1 MCVNVVGMT
10 LQRRAGNTR
19 EAILEI
25 LRRFDARSVEE
36 LGGAQGRARPPRPPP
51 PATVRRHLDV
61 LIRDGYVSVSQ
72 VRGRTGRPRYA
83 FSLTEAGA
91 DFFGHHYV
99 RITRRLLHEI
109 ASMSADDTSGLDGPG
124 LAELVFDR
132 ISDRLAGEYAPLVD
146 GATAAERAHDTARL
160 LEEEGFDLEVVED
173 NGDVHVMCRD
183 CPCKRLR
190 QTADSAL
197 FERAHAG
204 GCDHDRR
211 LLEALIGASLEPY
224 EGGELPAEFSCA
236 YVVPGGVSR

>member
-1 MCVNVVGMT
+1 MT

-25 LRRFDARSVEE
+25 LRHYDARSVEE
-36 LGGAQGRARPPRPPP
+36 LAGELELAG
-51 PATVRRHLDV
+51 ATVRRHLDV

-109 ASMSADDTSGLDGPG
+109 ASMTADDTSGLDGAG
-124 LAELVFDR
+124 LADLVFDR

-146 GATAAERAHDTARL
+146 GSTAAERAHDTARL
-160 LEEEGFDLEVVED
+160 LEEEGFDLEVIEEG
-173 NGDVHVMCRD
+173 GDVRVFCRD

-190 QTADSAL
+190 QTANSPQ
-197 FERAHAG
+197 FERAHG
-204 GCDHDRR
+204 GHCDHDRR
-211 LLEALIGASLEPY
+211 LLETLIGASMQPY
-224 EGGELPAEFSCA
+224 EGGEVPPEFACA
-236 YVVPGGVSR
+236 YVVQGGSGR

>member
-1 MCVNVVGMT
+1 MT

-25 LRRFDARSVEE
+25 LRHYDARSVEE
-36 LGGAQGRARPPRPPP
+36 LAGELELAG
-51 PATVRRHLDV
+51 ATVRRHLDV

-109 ASMSADDTSGLDGPG
+109 ASMSAEDTAGLDGAG
-124 LAELVFDR
+124 LADLVFDR

-146 GATAAERAHDTARL
+146 GSTAAERAHDTARL
-160 LEEEGFDLEVVED
+160 LEEEGFDLEIIED
-173 NGDVHVMCRD
+173 GPDVRVFCRD
-183 CPCKRLR
+183 CPCRRLR
-190 QTADSAL
+190 QTANSL
-197 FERAHAG
+197 PFERALAH

-211 LLEALIGASLEPY
+211 LLETLIGTSLEPY
-224 EGGELPAEFSCA
+224 EGGDVPAEFACA
-236 YVVPGGVSR
+236 YVVPGS

>member
-1 MCVNVVGMT
+1 MT

-25 LRRFDARSVEE
+25 LRHYDARSVEE
-36 LGGAQGRARPPRPPP
+36 LAGELELAG
-51 PATVRRHLDV
+51 ATVRRHLDV

-109 ASMSADDTSGLDGPG
+109 ASMTAEDTSGLDGAG
-124 LAELVFDR
+124 LAHLVFDR

-146 GATAAERAHDTARL
+146 GSTAAERAHDTARL
-160 LEEEGFDLEVVED
+160 LEEEGFDLEVIEEG
-173 NGDVHVMCRD
+173 GDVRVFCRD
-183 CPCKRLR
+183 CPCKRLQ
-190 QTADSAL
+190 QTANSPQFD
-197 FERAHAG
+197 RAHG
-204 GCDHDRR
+204 GDCDHDRR
-211 LLEALIGASLEPY
+211 LLETLIGASMEPY
-224 EGGELPAEFSCA
+224 EGGEVPAEFACA
-236 YVVPGGVSR
+236 YVVQGGVGG